1 MMSAKK
7 GLGRG
12 FDSLIPTDLIDDSF
26 DPNSIYDPTAKQDEK
41 VSQEKTLPLSK
52 LHANPDQPRRHFD
65 TEALEELAASIK
77 EHGII
82 QPIVVTPKGD
92 SYQIV
97 AGERRYRASKLA
109 GLNDVPVIVRTL
121 SAQNQLE
128 ISLIENIQRRDLN
141 SIETATSYAKLR
153 DQFNLTNDQ
162 IAQRVHKSSSAVI
175 NTMRLLKLPKEVIA
189 LIADGKL
196 TEGQARPLI
205 GQDETTIASII
216 EKIITEE
223 WSARKIEQYVVNL
236 KKSASNE
243 DDAEDGKEVSELDAS
258 HQAIIESLKS
268 RLGVGVN
275 IRTNAKGAGKVVIS
289 FKSKEDLDRI
299 KNLLG

>member
-1 MMSAKK
+1 MSAAKK

-52 LHANPDQPRRHFD
+52 LQANPDQPRRHFD

-82 QPIVVTPKGD
+82 QPIVVVPKGD
-92 SYQIV
+92 TFEIV
-97 AGERRYRASKLA
+97 AGERRFRASKLA
-109 GLNDVPVIVRTL
+109 GLTDVPVIVRTL

-175 NTMRLLKLPKEVIA
+175 NTMRLLKLPGEVIA
-189 LIADGKL
+189 LIAEGKL

-205 GQDETTIASII
+205 GQDEVVIASILK
-216 EKIITEE
+216 KIISEE
-223 WSARKIEQYVVNL
+223 WSARKIEQYVVGL
-236 KKSASNE
+236 KSDQAKQL
-243 DDAEDGKEVSELDAS
+243 DGTSMTPRLEPQQEAL
-258 HQAIIESLKS
+258 IESLKS
-268 RLGVGVN
+268 RLNVKN
-275 IRTNAKGAGKVVIS
+275 IDIRTNSKGAGKLVIS
-289 FKSKEDLDRI
+289 FKSQEDFDRI
-299 KNLLG
+299 QELLG